1 MKPLASVLCSIIF
14 LMSGIMMA
22 LTAGDPSPG
31 NTGYK
36 TIAASTI
43 TRVPNITFPV
53 TVTDTCVIDIT
64 EDLVRD
70 LAKRKN
76 VLDTVYITKTDTI
89 KEQVTKVK
97 WRKATA
103 PKPIIMRD
111 TIREAH
117 YYLATQVGMK
127 EGPTGDCISV
137 YEVHEVDKICPENI
151 NSSVKPMNE
160 LDNSTGE

>member
-1 MKPLASVLCSIIF
+1 
-14 LMSGIMMA
+14 MA

-43 TRVPNITFPV
+43 TQIPNATFPI
-53 TVTDTCVIDIT
+53 TAMDTCVIDIP

-97 WRKATA
+97 WQKAPA
-103 PKPIIMRD
+103 PKPIVVRD

-117 YYLATQVGMK
+117 YYLATQVGNK
-127 EGPTGDCISV
+127 EGPTGECISV
-137 YEVHEVDKICPENI
+137 YEVHEVDKICPENT
-151 NSSVKPMNE
+151 NSSIQLMNE
-160 LDNSTGE
+160 SDNNAEE